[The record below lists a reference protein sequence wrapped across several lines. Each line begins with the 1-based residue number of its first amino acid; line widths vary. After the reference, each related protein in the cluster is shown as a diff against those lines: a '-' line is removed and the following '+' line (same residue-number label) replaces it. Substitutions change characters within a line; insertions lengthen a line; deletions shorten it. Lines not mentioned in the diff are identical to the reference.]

1 MVLCRCE
8 NNAWFQKDVPIF
20 DFKDESVVIVIGS
33 GAGGGTLAH
42 ELTRRGIKVVLL
54 EAGKR
59 QSLETFSQ
67 VPGEA
72 FTQLTWLDARTQSG
86 TWGVARDFPTLPVW
100 HCKTV
105 GGTTV
110 HWTASCPRLQ
120 AWELH
125 AKTTYGGMAGSSL
138 IDWPISH
145 EELEKYYVIAER
157 RMGVTRR
164 NDMPGLPASNNFKV
178 MYAGAKKVGYK
189 QVHTGHLAINSRSY
203 DGRGFC
209 IQQGL
214 CVQGCKI
221 GAKWSTLY
229 TEIPDAEGTG
239 NLDLRTESTAT
250 RIEHGPNGRVTGV
263 IYRDN
268 CGQEQRQNA
277 RIVCVAG
284 NALETARLLLLS
296 DSPRFPQGLANSSG
310 QVGRNYCHQ
319 ITGFVWGI
327 FDKPVYSWRGA
338 TLAGVIEDE
347 AIHDPRRGFA
357 GGYRME
363 LVTLDLPTLPLVG
376 LPYGWGRDF
385 SSIMENYRNLA
396 GMFINGEDIPRA
408 DNRITL
414 DEKVKDRFGLPVAH
428 VHVDEHPNDLA
439 MRRHAQGQ
447 MSKIYEAIGAKRVVI
462 GPIPPATHNVGTARM
477 SADPRDGVTNGW
489 GQTHDIANLFI
500 SDGSVLTTPGSANPT
515 LTIVALALRQ
525 GEYIAQKMK
534 AGSF

>member
-1 MVLCRCE
+1 MP
-8 NNAWFQKDVPIF
+8 NF
-20 DFKDESVVIVIGS
+20 DFTDDSVVIIIGS
-33 GAGGGTLAH
+33 GAGGGTLAR
-42 ELTRRGIKVVLL
+42 ELTRRSIKVVLL

-59 QSLETFSQ
+59 QSLDTFSQ

-72 FTQLTWLDARTQSG
+72 FTQLTWLDRRTQSG
-86 TWGVARDFPTLPVW
+86 DWGVAHDFPTLPVW
-100 HCKTV
+100 HSKTV

-120 AWELH
+120 PWELR
-125 AKTTYGGMAGSSL
+125 AKTTYGGIAGTSL
-138 IDWPISH
+138 IDWPISY
-145 EELEKYYVIAER
+145 EELEKYYVVAER

-178 MYAGAKKVGYK
+178 MYAGAKRLGYK
-189 QVHTGHLAINSRSY
+189 QVHTGHLAINSKSF

-209 IQQGL
+209 IQQGF

-229 TEIPDAEGTG
+229 TEIPDAESTG
-239 NLDLRTESTAT
+239 NLDLRVECTAT
-250 RIEHGPNGRVTGV
+250 RIEHNRDGRVNAV
-263 IYRDN
+263 IYRDSR
-268 CGQEQRQNA
+268 GREQRQKA
-277 RIVCVAG
+277 RAVCVAG
-284 NALETARLLLLS
+284 NAIETARLLLLS
-296 DSPRFPQGLANSSG
+296 ESSKFPSGLANSSD

-347 AIHDPRRGFA
+347 AVNNPQRGFA
-357 GGYRME
+357 GGYRIE

-385 SSIMENYRNLA
+385 AAIMENYRNLA
-396 GMFINGEDIPRA
+396 GMFINGEDLPRS
-408 DNRITL
+408 DNRVTL
-414 DEKVKDRFGLPVAH
+414 NRTVKDEFGLAVAH
-428 VHVDEHPNDLA
+428 IHVDEHANDRA
-439 MRRHAQGQ
+439 MRKHAQTQ
-447 MSKIYEAIGAKRVVI
+447 MSRMYDAIGAKRVVV
-462 GPIPPATHNVGTARM
+462 GPTPPATHNECSARM
-477 SADPRDGVTNGW
+477 SADPRDGVTNAW
-489 GQTHDIANLFI
+489 GQTHDIRNLFI

-525 GEYIAQKMK
+525 AEYIAQEMK
-534 AGSF
+534 AGNV